1 VAGNRE
7 GASESWTG
15 PGGSQ
20 QGPQGSRP
28 KDAGRQ
34 PAGSRQPG
42 EGSAASG
49 PHDPG
54 ARGSGPPS
62 PGARRTSQP
71 SGGRV
76 ALASRPPP
84 GSGGPPS
91 RPGLRRPSRAYIVSC
106 VLAALILV
114 VSGFAYQTVRGVL
127 SIGSSDAIASGPSTG
142 AQNILL
148 MGIESR
154 RYWNGA
160 ILPPS
165 ILAKLHA
172 GSAQAVANGVGG
184 NDTNT
189 LILIHV
195 FADGKRAVGFSI
207 PRDDWVRFGD
217 TIGPQQQGKV
227 DQAYGVSM
235 FYREEQLT
243 QQNPNINANTLGT
256 LGNEAG
262 QAAAVATVERLTGVH
277 IDHFAA
283 VNLYGFYELAQV
295 LGGVEVCLN
304 HPVNDPNSGADFPA
318 GYQHLDA
325 AQALAFVRQRDGL
338 PNGDLD
344 RTHRQQAFLDS
355 VMHQLRTE
363 GVLSDLTK
371 IQALINVARQYV
383 ITDRGWNL
391 LDFAA
396 EARNLTNANLVFH
409 TLPIAGYAT
418 IDGQDANQVNPAYI
432 RTIVHETFYPRPA
445 RRTSGTSKS
454 SASADAHNTTVD
466 VFNGGQTAG
475 LAHDV
480 SAALVHA
487 GYRAGQIGNTSY
499 RTSTAVLYGAAAQS
513 EAATIARL
521 FGVAAIAG
529 GSVAAGH
536 VQILLGAD
544 ATVPT
549 IPSVSLSS
557 PSPVIPTSG
566 PQGGAV
572 AAKNGIPCVN

>member
-7 GASESWTG
+7 GASEPWTG
-15 PGGSQ
+15 RSSRSQ
-20 QGPQGSRP
+20 LGPQGAIQP
-28 KDAGRQ
+28 GAGQ
-34 PAGSRQPG
+34 SGSRQQG
-42 EGSAASG
+42 AGSLASSSQ
-49 PHDPG
+49 
-54 ARGSGPPS
+54 GSGGRRLGPPG
-62 PGARRTSQP
+62 PGPRRASQP
-71 SGGRV
+71 SDGRV
-76 ALASRPPP
+76 ALAPRPPQR
-84 GSGGPPS
+84 SGGPPS
-91 RPGLRRPSRAYIVSC
+91 GPQLRRPGKWYVGSCIVA
-106 VLAALILV
+106 VLILV
-114 VSGFAYQTVRGVL
+114 VSGFAYQTVRAVL
-127 SIGSSDAIASGPSTG
+127 GIGSSNAIASGPSTG

-160 ILPPS
+160 ILPPN

-172 GSAQAVANGVGG
+172 GDAQAVANGVGG

-195 FADGKRAVGFSI
+195 FPDGKRAVGFSI
-207 PRDDWVRFGD
+207 PRDDWVHFAD
-217 TIGPQQQGKV
+217 TIGPQQDGKV

-235 FYREEQLT
+235 FYREQQLT
-243 QQNPNINANTLGT
+243 QQNPNINTNTLAT
-256 LGNEAG
+256 EGNEAG

-295 LGGVEVCLN
+295 LGGVEVCLKN
-304 HPVNDPNSGADFPA
+304 PVHDLNSGANFPA

-355 VMHQLRTE
+355 VIHQLRSD

-383 ITDRGWNL
+383 ITDSGWNL
-391 LDFAA
+391 LDFAS

-409 TLPIAGYAT
+409 TLPIVGYAT

-432 RTIVHETFYPRPA
+432 RNIVHATFYPKPRP
-445 RRTSGTSKS
+445 SGTGKS
-454 SASADAHNTTVD
+454 SASADSRDATVD

-480 SAALVHA
+480 SAALVRA

-499 RTSTAVLYGAAAQS
+499 RATTSIRYGSGAQS
-513 EAATIARL
+513 EAATLAGL
-521 FGVAAIAG
+521 FGVSAVAG
-529 GSVAAGH
+529 ASVPTAH
-536 VQILLGAD
+536 VQILLGAG

-549 IPSVSLSS
+549 VPSVSLSS
-557 PSPVIPTSG
+557 PSPVIPTTG